1 LRSISLVYTKEKY
14 VIYYKEFYV
23 SVVNHVKRFWRFHSF
38 IAIAV
43 SVSALTLGC
52 AVKEPAFYEGTWVI
66 TEAHGARVS
75 AVSPSDANKLLGRS
89 LYYAKD
95 SAKLTVQQCLNPQY
109 HTTTLKLEDFAQRYN
124 IDTNTLKFRP
134 GAVKEVTLEC
144 VGERTEVGSTLV
156 YQENTAAYTVYDGTF
171 YRIEKTIE
179 VAPI

>member
-1 LRSISLVYTKEKY
+1 M
-14 VIYYKEFYV
+14 
-23 SVVNHVKRFWRFHSF
+23 SVVSHAKRFWRFHSF

-75 AVSPSDANKLLGRS
+75 AVSPSEANTLLGRS

-95 SAKLTVQQCLNPQY
+95 SAKLTFQQCPSPQY
-109 HTTTLKLEDFAQRYN
+109 STTTLKLDDFAKRYN

-134 GAVKEVTLEC
+134 GTVTEVILEC
-144 VGERTEVGSTLV
+144 GDEHPDVGSILV
-156 YQENTAAYTVYDGTF
+156 YQENTAAYTVFDGTF